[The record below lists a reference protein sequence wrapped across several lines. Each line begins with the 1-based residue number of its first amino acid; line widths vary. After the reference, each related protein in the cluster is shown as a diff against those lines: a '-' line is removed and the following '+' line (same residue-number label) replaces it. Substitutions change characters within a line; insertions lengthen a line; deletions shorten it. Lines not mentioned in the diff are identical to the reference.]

1 MGFTMKDPILN
12 SGDCT
17 FEIAKVS
24 TEHCSP
30 RKQPVDCIR
39 PSYALHFVLF
49 GRGTLMTENGK
60 KFALT
65 RGSAFLL
72 YKGEKYSYLPDA
84 KDPWSY
90 TWVEADGDNLDELF
104 TLCGFSRENCCKQL
118 ADFDGYIALMRELQN
133 AYDARRTQQ
142 MRCTAYFMLLC
153 SKFIE
158 SNSLARSKYQDSQKK
173 RIVRDILIYINNNC
187 LSGQLST
194 QTIAKENG
202 ISVPTLMRLLN
213 EFVGMSPIDYINA
226 YKISVACEQMQV
238 SDMNAS
244 EVAVWSG
251 FDDEKYFSRVF
262 KRIKGMTP
270 TEYRKS
276 KSDEDPF
283 LWLKEKGLLFR

>member
-1 MGFTMKDPILN
+1 MSFTMKESIIE
-12 SGDCT
+12 SGECT
-17 FEIAKVS
+17 FEIIKVG

-30 RKQPVDCIR
+30 RKQPVDCVR
-39 PSYALHFVLF
+39 PIYAMHFVLF
-49 GRGTLMTENGK
+49 GRGTLMTESGK
-60 KFALT
+60 KFVLN
-65 RGSAFLL
+65 RGNVFLL

-90 TWVEADGDNLDELF
+90 TWVEVDGDYLDELF
-104 TLCGFSRENCCKQL
+104 SLCGFSKENCCKQL
-118 ADFDGYIALMRELQN
+118 TDIDGYIALMRELQN
-133 AYDARRTQQ
+133 AYDARRTQE
-142 MRCTAYFMLLC
+142 MRCAAYFMLLC

-158 SNSLARSKYQDSQKK
+158 NNSLTRSKYQDSQKK
-173 RIVRDILIYINNNC
+173 RLVRDILIYINNNC

-213 EFVGMSPIDYINA
+213 EFVGMSAIDYINA